1 MSKNQQ
7 ETDAQ
12 RQRRERDE
20 NRAGTY
26 QNQIS
31 FDETGLTR
39 RQIMEARGYIFTS
52 KKKKKV
58 A

>member
-1 MSKNQQ
+1 MAKNQN

-26 QNQIS
+26 QKQVGH
-31 FDETGLTR
+31 DEKALTR
-39 RQIMEARGYIFTS
+39 KEIMEARYGRNN
-52 KKKKKV
+52 
-58 A
+58 

>member
-1 MSKNQQ
+1 MAKNQN

-31 FDETGLTR
+31 NDENALTR
-39 RQIMEARGYIFTS
+39 KEIMEARYGKS
-52 KKKKKV
+52 K
-58 A
+58 